1 MSKAHYCRQMHSKR
15 IRRSLK
21 SLAKF
26 KFWRNVGRSNVRLNL
41 RGRPHGR

>member
-1 MSKAHYCRQMHSKR
+1 MSKAHYRRQMRSKN

-21 SLAKF
+21 SLAKS
-26 KFWRNVGRSNVRLNL
+26 KFWRNVARSNSRLNV